1 MGTLLRKY
9 RLYQKNMN
17 MINEMKEYKE
27 INIQHPELN
36 KLQNIINN
44 LKTDIELKKKLI
56 EESIKNSKVKRKW
69 LFGGKYI
76 LRMI

>member
-1 MGTLLRKY
+1 
-9 RLYQKNMN
+9 
-17 MINEMKEYKE
+17 MKEYKE

-36 KLQNIINN
+36 KLQNIINK
-44 LKTDIELKKKLI
+44 LKTDIKSKKKLI
-56 EESIKNSKVKRKW
+56 EERIKNPKVKRKW